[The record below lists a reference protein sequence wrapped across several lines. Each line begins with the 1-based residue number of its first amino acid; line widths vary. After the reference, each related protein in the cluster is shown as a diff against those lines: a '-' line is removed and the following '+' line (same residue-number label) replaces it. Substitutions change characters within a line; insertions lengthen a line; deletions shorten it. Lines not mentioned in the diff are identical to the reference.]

1 MDGCLSPI
9 DGTGYTDGQHVDIA
23 MFEYAEDITV
33 GKKAK
38 VGDVGYR
45 GTVSQI
51 YDNVHGNEEQYFI
64 FTNFY
69 Q

>member
-1 MDGCLSPI
+1 MDGYLNPI

-23 MFEYAEDITV
+23 MFEYAKDITV

-38 VGDVGYR
+38 VGDVGYI

-51 YDNVHGNEEQYFI
+51 YDNVHDNEEQAFI
-64 FTNFY
+64 FTNL
-69 Q
+69 